1 MSSSGSVAV
10 PPLMRQGQ
18 LVEEIARAV
27 VGKVQVQWMKLRYEI
42 SSLAPY
48 SEHLIYITVPAGEVE
63 REFPPRGISDLTDEL
78 REVMYRPGKGTWFS
92 AVFTIT
98 AAGAVDAQFNFD
110 DEPEWSRPTEPVFYV
125 QDLERFPRD
134 ESAIPEWLAKQ
145 LVLGRIQDAEFD
157 KIEGPRKKLTPVSTA
172 N

>member
-1 MSSSGSVAV
+1 MQV
-10 PPLMRQGQ
+10 PPFIRQGQ
-18 LVEEIARAV
+18 LVEDIARAI
-27 VGKVQVQWMKLRYEI
+27 VGKVEGSWTELRYEI

-48 SEHLIYITVPAGEVE
+48 SQDLTYITLPSGEVLQK
-63 REFPPRGISDLTDEL
+63 FPPRGIIELADEL

-157 KIEGPRKKLTPVSTA
+157 KTESPRKKITPVSTA
-172 N
+172 D